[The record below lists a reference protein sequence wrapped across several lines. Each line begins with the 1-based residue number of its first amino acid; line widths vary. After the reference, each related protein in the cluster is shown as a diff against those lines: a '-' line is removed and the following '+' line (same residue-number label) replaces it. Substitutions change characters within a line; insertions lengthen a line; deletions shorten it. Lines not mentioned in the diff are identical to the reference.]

1 MKHLIFGMNTKEPA
15 AGARELRE
23 HGMDGVVCGSFT
35 PECAAALEAEGLEMY
50 LSFGAYGV
58 PKDGGTLAEDA
69 FGQPRRWFSSGC
81 PNDWDNAGKHLDAV
95 LEKAAQFPQVRG
107 ILVDGARFASFASVE
122 GMDSFF
128 TCFCPNCMQAMADMG
143 LDAETIRKTVG
154 RLMTSRTPQ
163 PGDES
168 ALQQWLLFREK
179 TVQCYMDQFAEKVH
193 ALRPDLLAGAFIFAP
208 SLGAFVGQTA
218 EACRS
223 LDVISHMLYR
233 HYPQIYGVACLSH
246 EWAALIGGFGQNTAA
261 FISACSPDH
270 AFSVDKTPA
279 QLLECGFPPD
289 WVRAEVAH
297 ARGIYPA
304 SQQLWPII
312 QTDDDRVHET
322 DRLAFEA
329 GADAVAFF
337 VYGHGEVPQF

>member
-1 MKHLIFGMNTKEPA
+1 MKHLIFGMNAKDPA

-58 PKDGGTLAEDA
+58 PRDGGRLAQDA
-69 FGQPRRWFSSGC
+69 FGQPRRWFNSGC
-81 PNDWDNAGKHLDAV
+81 PNDWENAQKHLDAV
-95 LEKAAQFPQVRG
+95 LEKAAALPGLRG

-122 GMDSFF
+122 GVDSFF
-128 TCFCPNCMQAMADMG
+128 TCFCPQCMQAMTDMG
-143 LDAETIRKTVG
+143 LDAEAIRKTVG
-154 RLMTSRTPQ
+154 RLMQTRKPAS
-163 PGDES
+163 GDET
-168 ALQQWLLFREK
+168 ALRQWLLFREK
-179 TVQCYMDQFAEKVH
+179 TVQRYMDRFAQRVH

-233 HYPQIYGVACLSH
+233 DFHQQYGVACLGH
-246 EWAALIGGFGQNTAA
+246 EWAALIGGFGESIGA

-279 QLLECGFPPD
+279 QLLESGFPPD

-304 SQQLWPII
+304 GQQLWPII

-322 DRLAFEA
+322 DRLAVEA

-337 VYGHGEVPQF
+337 AYGNGQVPRF

>member
-1 MKHLIFGMNTKEPA
+1 MKHLIFGMNAKDPA

-58 PKDGGTLAEDA
+58 PKDGGRLAQDA
-69 FGQPRRWFSSGC
+69 FGQHRRWFNSGC
-81 PNDWDNAGKHLDAV
+81 PNDWENAQKHLDAV
-95 LEKAAQFPQVRG
+95 LEKAAALPGLRG

-122 GMDSFF
+122 GVDSFF
-128 TCFCPNCMQAMADMG
+128 TCFCPQCMQAMTDMG
-143 LDAETIRKTVG
+143 LDAEAIRKTVG
-154 RLMTSRTPQ
+154 RLMQTRKPAS
-163 PGDES
+163 GDET
-168 ALQQWLLFREK
+168 ALRQWLLFREK
-179 TVQCYMDQFAEKVH
+179 TVQRYMDQFAQRVH

-233 HYPQIYGVACLSH
+233 DFHQQYGVACLGH
-246 EWAALIGGFGQNTAA
+246 EWAALIGGFGESIGA

-279 QLLECGFPPD
+279 QLLESGFPPE

-304 SQQLWPII
+304 GQQLWPII

-322 DRLAFEA
+322 DRLAVEA
-329 GADAVAFF
+329 GADTVAFF
-337 VYGHGEVPQF
+337 AYGNGQVPRF